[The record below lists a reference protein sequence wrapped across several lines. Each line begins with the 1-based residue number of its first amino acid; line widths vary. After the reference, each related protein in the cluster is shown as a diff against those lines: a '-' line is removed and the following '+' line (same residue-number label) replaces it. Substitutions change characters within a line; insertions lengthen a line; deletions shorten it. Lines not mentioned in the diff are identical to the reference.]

1 MTTKY
6 LNQAKLSASV
16 TPTNSAIAAGDS
28 GQTVAEKLQGQINAF
43 PVVSGLETVFNGLEN
58 PALFAVTYSASDRKF
73 TVTASTGAAYTVG
86 GVRYA
91 LSAGAVTTAAHATT
105 AAIYY
110 LYYGTA
116 GALTLSAAPWDLLE
130 VAPIALA
137 YYNPSNNGGAAAG
150 VLQYE
155 QHPGV
160 TGMSN
165 ATHKN
170 LHNTRG
176 TRLVSGCTASGYTL
190 NAGGAANV
198 NWTTLIGSVADEDI
212 YWTVAAQALG
222 GANNYRVLHLTG
234 TTAAP
239 VWNWTDSAN
248 YGILDDGTDIYYNQ
262 NNAGTWQLTA
272 ISSNSRWV
280 NYYIVAT
287 TAYNTPQI
295 IVVMGQKVY
304 TTVLNAQAGNFAT
317 DCSNFGLF
325 STEGVVLYRVTYRR
339 VSGDGAPGN
348 AEISLFTLVS
358 ESLLVVPVPVAVQAS
373 AVVVDTTLFANIL
386 TVSDVNAQLCFN
398 DLDAAAKTTATAS
411 TIVKRDASANSTS
424 NNFISGYATTGT
436 AATTTT
442 LTVASKR
449 QQYFTGSTT
458 QTVLLPVT
466 STLALGFEFYIVN
479 KSSDVVTVQ
488 SSGGNAI
495 QAMAAN
501 TTLLVTCIS
510 TSGTGAA
517 SWDSVYAGAGGVT
530 SVSNGGT
537 GSASLTANA
546 VILGN
551 ATSAVQTV
559 AAGTSGNVLT
569 DNGTTWTSSAPASS
583 SGLGIGQTWTD
594 VTSSRALTSTYTN
607 STGKP
612 IYLNVGATGGVY
624 FTFTINSVTFGNS
637 GQGNYT
643 TCNVIVQ
650 NGLTY
655 RLDCGGTISFWNE
668 LR

>member
-262 NNAGTWQLTA
+262 IMQEHG
-272 ISSNSRWV
+272 
-280 NYYIVAT
+280 
-287 TAYNTPQI
+287 
-295 IVVMGQKVY
+295 
-304 TTVLNAQAGNFAT
+304 
-317 DCSNFGLF
+317 
-325 STEGVVLYRVTYRR
+325 
-339 VSGDGAPGN
+339 
-348 AEISLFTLVS
+348 SL
-358 ESLLVVPVPVAVQAS
+358 
-373 AVVVDTTLFANIL
+373 
-386 TVSDVNAQLCFN
+386 
-398 DLDAAAKTTATAS
+398 
-411 TIVKRDASANSTS
+411 
-424 NNFISGYATTGT
+424 
-436 AATTTT
+436 
-442 LTVASKR
+442 
-449 QQYFTGSTT
+449 QQYR
-458 QTVLLPVT
+458 Q
-466 STLALGFEFYIVN
+466 IV
-479 KSSDVVTVQ
+479 
-488 SSGGNAI
+488 GG
-495 QAMAAN
+495 
-501 TTLLVTCIS
+501 
-510 TSGTGAA
+510 
-517 SWDSVYAGAGGVT
+517 
-530 SVSNGGT
+530 
-537 GSASLTANA
+537 
-546 VILGN
+546 
-551 ATSAVQTV
+551 
-559 AAGTSGNVLT
+559 
-569 DNGTTWTSSAPASS
+569 
-583 SGLGIGQTWTD
+583 
-594 VTSSRALTSTYTN
+594 
-607 STGKP
+607 
-612 IYLNVGATGGVY
+612 
-624 FTFTINSVTFGNS
+624 
-637 GQGNYT
+637 
-643 TCNVIVQ
+643 
-650 NGLTY
+650 
-655 RLDCGGTISFWNE
+655 
-668 LR
+668 